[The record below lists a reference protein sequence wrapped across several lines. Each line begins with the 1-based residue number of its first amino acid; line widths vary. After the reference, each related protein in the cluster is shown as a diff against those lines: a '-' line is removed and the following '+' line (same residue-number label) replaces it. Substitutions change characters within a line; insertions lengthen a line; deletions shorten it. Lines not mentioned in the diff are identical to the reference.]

1 MFNRIMIA
9 NVFGPMPAIEARRSP
24 RPERLHRALTSGL
37 HTIAGSERWPEAY
50 EASRAASDRMMRYRS
65 TILPIVLGLDYHFF
79 VDNIDARFGW
89 RIIRPSE
96 RQESF
101 IPEQA

>member
-65 TILPIVLGLDYHFF
+65 TILPIVLGLYYHFF
-79 VDNIDARFGW
+79 VDNIDARFG
-89 RIIRPSE
+89 
-96 RQESF
+96 
-101 IPEQA
+101 

>member
-65 TILPIVLGLDYHFF
+65 TIRAYP
-79 VDNIDARFGW
+79 VDADTHQG
-89 RIIRPSE
+89 
-96 RQESF
+96 
-101 IPEQA
+101 